1 MSGHLPNADGASKSL
16 GTREATFL
24 DVALVLAKR
33 KLLTIG
39 FPVTVGVL
47 AAGVTLLMPNVYTGT
62 TKILPPQQTQS
73 TSAVLAQ
80 LGSLAGLVGGGSV
93 AGLKNPNDLY
103 VGMLRSRTVA
113 DALIARFDLATVYAK
128 KLPSDVRRKLEQDTS
143 IIAGRDGI
151 IAIHVDSTDPKKTA
165 DLANAYVEELF
176 KLTKVLAVTEASQRR
191 LFFERQ
197 MEEAKENL
205 LKAQIA
211 AQGAMDRGGL
221 VVVEGQSR
229 TLLEMTARLRAQI
242 TLKDI
247 QIGAMRSYAAEN
259 NPELKRHEQELDVMR
274 RELNRM
280 ETGEGKSPGNRT
292 AVNSGAI
299 DNFGLLRDMK
309 YYEATYELL
318 AKQFE
323 IAKIDE
329 AKDSAVIQI
338 LDKAVEPDQKS
349 KPRRGLIVI
358 LAVLIA
364 ALAGVVLALVLEA
377 LERVRQDPE
386 QSAILDGLLT
396 QLKKLR

>member
-1 MSGHLPNADGASKSL
+1 MSGHLPNSDGTSPSE
-16 GTREATFL
+16 TREATIL

-39 FPVTVGVL
+39 FPVAVGVL
-47 AAGVTLLMPNVYTGT
+47 TAGVTLLMPNVYIGT

-73 TSAVLAQ
+73 TSAVIAQ
-80 LGSLAGLVGGGSV
+80 LGSLAGLAGGGSV
-93 AGLKNPNDLY
+93 AGLKSPNDLY
-103 VGMLRSRTVA
+103 VGMLRSRSVA

-128 KLPSDVRRKLEQDTS
+128 KFPSDVRRKLEQDTS

-151 IAIHVDSTDPKKTA
+151 IAIHVESTDPKRTA

-191 LFFERQ
+191 LFFEQQ

-205 LKAQIA
+205 LRAQIA
-211 AQGAMDRGGL
+211 AQRAMDRGGL

-229 TLLEMTARLRAQI
+229 ALLEMTARLRAQI

-247 QIGAMRSYAAEN
+247 QIGAMRSYAAAN

-274 RELNRM
+274 RELNRI
-280 ETGEGKSPGNRT
+280 ENGEGKSPGNKT
-292 AVNSGAI
+292 PINTGAI

-349 KPRRGLIVI
+349 KPRRGLIVV

-364 ALAGVVLALVLEA
+364 ALAGIVFALLLEA

-386 QSAILDGLLT
+386 QSEVLDGFLT